1 MRRHVAVA
9 CLFCGLLVTAVNAAS
24 EADEYG
30 LELDDTLP
38 EEVLPPLEER
48 SHYWFNDLT
57 SESQWAKPGYEYTD
71 PGSGKVYYMD
81 PDTKET
87 SWEKP
92 DSLKWTAVEDIEAKT
107 TYYHNEATGV
117 SQWEKPAMFAW
128 RLVAVEDGDPP
139 REDGDEEL

>member
-48 SHYWFNDLT
+48 SHYWYDPNDFAGCSLT
-57 SESQWAKPGYEYTD
+57 GFP
-71 PGSGKVYYMD
+71 
-81 PDTKET
+81 
-87 SWEKP
+87 
-92 DSLKWTAVEDIEAKT
+92 SLQRCGLWSCQV
-107 TYYHNEATGV
+107 
-117 SQWEKPAMFAW
+117 
-128 RLVAVEDGDPP
+128 R
-139 REDGDEEL
+139 